1 MEFDEVVR
9 KRRMIRNFA
18 EEPISDA
25 SLERILDQAR
35 YGPSAGFSQ
44 GQDFILV
51 QEQARKQAIASLC
64 SEANYVSKG
73 FAPFISGAAALI
85 IPCTNENAY
94 HRRYQEPDKVRS
106 DGSEIEWPVPYWHMD
121 VGAAVMTIL
130 LAAVNE
136 GLGAAF
142 AGVRDLAAL
151 RELLGI
157 PDEVTPMGVICLGH
171 PAPDRRS
178 PSLQRGRRSKR
189 EVVHHEAW

>member
-1 MEFDEVVR
+1 
-9 KRRMIRNFA
+9 
-18 EEPISDA
+18 
-25 SLERILDQAR
+25 
-35 YGPSAGFSQ
+35 
-44 GQDFILV
+44 
-51 QEQARKQAIASLC
+51 
-64 SEANYVSKG
+64 
-73 FAPFISGAAALI
+73 
-85 IPCTNENAY
+85 
-94 HRRYQEPDKVRS
+94 
-106 DGSEIEWPVPYWHMD
+106 
-121 VGAAVMTIL
+121 MTIL

-142 AGVRDLAAL
+142 AGVWDLAAL